1 MAAKNLRLIRQFAL
15 FNILGFAGTLTMNFL
30 ANFLPLN
37 NKTTG
42 AISDQYP
49 NLFVPAGFTFS
60 IWGVIYLLL
69 AIFIVYQTWQAFRR
83 EEQTDQP
90 FLLKTGWWFF
100 IGSLANMA
108 WILAWHYEATGL
120 SLLIMLTLLISLAV
134 IYQRLEIG
142 HSTPGAAER
151 FMVHLPFSVYLG
163 WITVATIA
171 NVTAVLV
178 QWEWGR
184 FGLSEQFWAALM
196 ILIATG
202 LGFVMLFRRND
213 LAFAAVLAWAFYGI
227 YSKRSEDPAEA
238 SQLVAMASK
247 AAMIILIMG
256 WIYQM
261 IRKRNFGIK

>member
-1 MAAKNLRLIRQFAL
+1 MKNSATIKSLAL
-15 FNILGFAGTLTMNFL
+15 LNIAGFLGTIILNFL
-30 ANFLPLN
+30 ANYLPLN

-42 AISDQYP
+42 EISDQYP

-69 AIFIVYQTWQAFRR
+69 AIFVVYQALQAFRSA
-83 EEQTDQP
+83 DP
-90 FLLKTGWWFF
+90 AGHSFLPEIGRLFF
-100 IGSLANMA
+100 ISCLANMT
-108 WILAWHYEATGL
+108 WIVAWHFGAIGF
-120 SLLIMLTLLISLAV
+120 SLLIMLTLLFSLTG
-134 IYQRLEIG
+134 IYYRLQIG
-142 HSTPGAAER
+142 RSAPEAAER
-151 FMVHLPFSVYLG
+151 WMVHLPFSVYLG

-196 ILIATG
+196 ILIAVG
-202 LGFVMLFRRND
+202 IGFMMLFRRSD
-213 LAFAAVLAWAFYGI
+213 FAFAAVLAWAFYGI
-227 YSKRSEDPAEA
+227 YSKRSADPSEA

-256 WIYQM
+256 WIFQ
-261 IRKRNFGIK
+261 ILRKRNFGIK

>member
-1 MAAKNLRLIRQFAL
+1 MDSKQRQLARQIAG
-15 FNILGFAGTLTMNFL
+15 FNILGFAGTLIMNFL
-30 ANFLPLN
+30 ANFIPLN
-37 NKTTG
+37 NKNTG
-42 AISDQYP
+42 EISDQYP

-69 AIFIVYQTWQAFRR
+69 AVFVVYQAWYAFRFR
-83 EEQTDQP
+83 ADASQS
-90 FLLKTGWWFF
+90 FLHKTGWLFF
-100 IGSLANMA
+100 ISCLANMA
-108 WILAWHYEATGL
+108 WIVAWHYEATGL

-134 IYQRLEIG
+134 LYQRLEIG
-142 HSTPGAAER
+142 QSTPGKAER
-151 FMVHLPFSVYLG
+151 FMIHLPFSVYFG

-178 QWEWGR
+178 HWGWGR
-184 FGLSEQFWAALM
+184 FGLSEQFWATLM

-213 LAFAAVLAWAFYGI
+213 LAYVAVLAWAFYGI
-227 YSKRSEDPAEA
+227 YSKRSADPAEA

-256 WIYQM
+256 WIFQL